1 MNTRDVQKS
10 LGTFGM
16 GSKRSGSVN
25 LALSKNDNLRPE
37 KLSGNVSEDVMC
49 GALEASWFESGIVAV
64 TK

>member
-1 MNTRDVQKS
+1 
-10 LGTFGM
+10 M

>member
-37 KLSGNVSEDVMC
+37 KLSGNVS
-49 GALEASWFESGIVAV
+49 LKLGID
-64 TK
+64 TGIYELG